1 MPFRVDRALRRRWM
15 AKRQGGYRLRHP
27 GDDNFANR
35 RKAANEAKQQ
45 LLDKLKA
52 ASKADD
58 PATIAKRAER
68 LATAEAR
75 ELRRAERVKS
85 KQEEAERSLAAA
97 AALADAANAEARAEA
112 EERERQERERIARVI
127 SDEADRAER
136 DRRYAARKAR
146 RG

>member
-1 MPFRVDRALRRRWM
+1 M
-15 AKRQGGYRLRHP
+15 AYRDQKTTGRYRLRHP

-52 ASKADD
+52 TPKADD
-58 PATIAKRAER
+58 PETIARRAER
-68 LATAEAR
+68 RATADAR

-97 AALADAANAEARAEA
+97 AALADAANAEARAKA
-112 EERERQERERIARVI
+112 EEREVQERDRIARVI
-127 SDEADRAER
+127 SDEADRKAER

-146 RG
+146 RA